1 MSVADPNDPPEV
13 IAATVGKLLPDIDIR
28 IVDDQGQDQPAGG
41 AGELL
46 VRGYGIMTGY
56 FRDPEAT
63 AATVV
68 DGWLHTGDVAVYDE
82 HGYVRI
88 TDRKKDMFIMG
99 GFNVAPAEVE
109 RSLAGL
115 DGISEAAVIGVPDEH
130 FGEVGVA
137 FVIPKPG
144 VTLSPE
150 YVIAFAREHLA
161 NYKVPRRVEFVS
173 SLPRNATGKVLKRV
187 AQARGWRIAAAGVTN
202 PHSTSVLK
210 VLRS

>member
-1 MSVADPNDPPEV
+1 
-13 IAATVGKLLPDIDIR
+13 
-28 IVDDQGQDQPAGG
+28 
-41 AGELL
+41 
-46 VRGYGIMTGY
+46 
-56 FRDPEAT
+56 
-63 AATVV
+63 
-68 DGWLHTGDVAVYDE
+68 
-82 HGYVRI
+82 
-88 TDRKKDMFIMG
+88 MG

-161 NYKVPRRVEFVS
+161 NYKVPRRIKS
-173 SLPRNATGKVLKRV
+173 SS
-187 AQARGWRIAAAGVTN
+187 
-202 PHSTSVLK
+202 STSPPPATSGASSGASATTGSTGGSSGSAAPSGAPIVVGNVSNLTNVQAGIQPDDSATPNAWVK
-210 VLRS
+210 WTNAHGGINGHPVKLVQLDDGADPGKALADVQQLVQQDHVVALVR